1 MSISEVKN
9 VLSCHTASYLL
20 SWERAHRGYSSCYL
34 DPPWKNNVCNMFKVC
49 KYIICNLYFVIPLKC
64 KRKYIQMSQS
74 PHVLQHMMDCLA
86 DGKTILKRF
95 QILEVT
101 SDSLLLISPHTYNIV
116 KGIYTS
122 TSYLKWYLLALL
134 PPLYRNTS
142 KSGKHWILTR
152 ITFNPTFVNLGT
164 SANNCF
170 YVLPFFFGCTLEV
183 KGQWVSYTFSQRRVL
198 HNAILDLTEA
208 VFSSCKVLLLL
219 LKWNILGQLVRMNE
233 WVHSILMVIHLMVLD
248 TKYLR
253 KLYSM
258 LNVVTDFK
266 QKIV

>member
-1 MSISEVKN
+1 MSVSEVKN
-9 VLSCHTASYLL
+9 VLSCHSASYLL

-34 DPPWKNNVCNMFKVC
+34 DPPWKNNMCNMFKVC
-49 KYIICNLYFVIPLKC
+49 KYIICNLHFVIPLKC

-164 SANNCF
+164 SANNYF
-170 YVLPFFFGCTLEV
+170 YVLPSFFCA
-183 KGQWVSYTFSQRRVL
+183 
-198 HNAILDLTEA
+198 H
-208 VFSSCKVLLLL
+208 
-219 LKWNILGQLVRMNE
+219 
-233 WVHSILMVIHLMVLD
+233 
-248 TKYLR
+248 
-253 KLYSM
+253 
-258 LNVVTDFK
+258 
-266 QKIV
+266 